1 VKKEVFAVAKDRN
14 GLIMCDAQLEYVFD
28 FKLDDYVFV
37 ACMML
42 KYDKNLSDVRENI
55 VPNLVSEDEF
65 WRNYFYLIELSKKSL
80 GLPTRLTQLVST
92 SEKQKRIQ
100 VQETLLKESRMQ
112 VEAREKGIDIAD
124 LDNQIKQ
131 QNQASANYAGK
142 RTDTTEHLDDDSG
155 IEMTQL

>member
-1 VKKEVFAVAKDRN
+1 
-14 GLIMCDAQLEYVFD
+14 
-28 FKLDDYVFV
+28 
-37 ACMML
+37 
-42 KYDKNLSDVRENI
+42 
-55 VPNLVSEDEF
+55 
-65 WRNYFYLIELSKKSL
+65 LIELSKKSL

-92 SEKQKRIQ
+92 SEKQKRIK